1 MEIAYFLGCIMNNR
15 YPGVEKATRKLF
27 EALDIELKDME
38 GASCCPAPGV
48 FGSFDEETWATIAA
62 RNLTLA
68 EDMGADIMTECNGC
82 FGSLFE
88 CNHILKEDEDK
99 KAKINANLA
108 EIGREFKGTTNV
120 KHFAQILRDDVGFEK
135 LASLIEKPLDLNVA
149 VHYGCH
155 FLKPTET
162 IGIEDQAENPSIL
175 DDLVEI
181 TGAKSVD
188 YKDKMMC
195 CGAGGGLRARDK
207 DVTTSFTKEK
217 LDHMTAAGVDA
228 IATDDSGYPTD
239 ETLRTGCTMKVTDIG
254 IMSIQAGANEG
265 QQINI
270 DIPKVDV
277 HTLDLDLINVNTG
290 SGAADA
296 IRKIDHAIFKVSSS
310 RSELG
315 AYQNRLERT
324 TDSLDEYHE
333 NITTALSRI
342 EDCDM
347 AEEMTNFTAENVK
360 TQAATSILAQ
370 ANERPQTI
378 LQLLQ

>member
-27 EALDIELKDME
+27 EALDIKLTDME

-62 RNLTLA
+62 GNLTIA

-88 CNHILKEDEDK
+88 CNHMLKENDEK
-99 KAKINANLA
+99 REKINANLA

-155 FLKPTET
+155 FLKPTDE

-195 CGAGGGLRARDK
+195 CGAGGGLRSRDL

-217 LDHMTAAGVDA
+217 LDHMTEAGVDA
-228 IATDDSGYPTD
+228 IVNVCPFCHLQFDQGQTEVNERYGTDFALPVFHLAQLYGLAMGLSAEELTF
-239 ETLRTGCTMKVTDIG
+239 
-254 IMSIQAGANEG
+254 
-265 QQINI
+265 
-270 DIPKVDV
+270 
-277 HTLDLDLINVNTG
+277 
-290 SGAADA
+290 DA
-296 IRKIDHAIFKVSSS
+296 QKIDATPAIKKA
-310 RSELG
+310 LG
-315 AYQNRLERT
+315 E
-324 TDSLDEYHE
+324 
-333 NITTALSRI
+333 
-342 EDCDM
+342 
-347 AEEMTNFTAENVK
+347 
-360 TQAATSILAQ
+360 
-370 ANERPQTI
+370 
-378 LQLLQ
+378 